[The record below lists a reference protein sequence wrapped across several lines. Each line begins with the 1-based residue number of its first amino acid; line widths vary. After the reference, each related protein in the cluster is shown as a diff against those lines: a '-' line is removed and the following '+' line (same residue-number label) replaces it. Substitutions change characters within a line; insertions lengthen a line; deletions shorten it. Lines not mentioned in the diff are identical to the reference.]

1 MKSRPLW
8 LLCATGAFL
17 LSGVWHASAQD
28 ATEGATASAS
38 VGIDKAA
45 NAQAA
50 NAQAANATRQNLQT
64 NAASSAAIQQIV
76 DQVKP
81 ALVRIQVV
89 ESSPQAGREVKA
101 ETFGSGVIISPDG
114 YVVTNHHV
122 AGDAKWLSV
131 TLSSRERVDAKLV
144 GTDALSDLAII
155 KLEPT
160 PDGQPY
166 PTAQWGD
173 SSTLR
178 VGEAV
183 LAMGSPFAFSQSVT
197 AGIISN
203 TELVMPKSDDF
214 TLDGENVGSI
224 VRWIGHDA
232 PIHPGNSG
240 GPLVNLRGEI
250 IGINE
255 IEMGLSG
262 AIPGNLA
269 REVSAQIISHGRVL
283 RSYTGLDL
291 QPRLRGDNNA
301 GGVLVSGVVPNS
313 PAARAGIKAGD
324 VLLSAGDAALDAKFP
339 EQLPLVNLE
348 LSRLPLDRP
357 TTLTLL
363 RNRSETKIDIAARQR
378 DAVYMPS
385 QELKNLGV
393 TAMDITA
400 PLALEWKYPNT
411 DGVVVTTIQEGSP
424 AAEAK
429 PAIQEGDVILAVRN
443 QPVKSLAALRKMLD
457 GITRREGGTQTLIEL
472 RRRGERM
479 LCVTSVN
486 PERTEDAS
494 VEVAKAY
501 LPVSTQVVT
510 QELAQALGLP
520 AGTQGVRITQ
530 VHPGSAA
537 TAAGLK
543 VGDIITKLD
552 DLEVEASQAEDT
564 DVFNTMIRQ
573 YKIGSWARI
582 ALLRHEAN
590 VWKPKLIGVKLP
602 RAPKQERELASYR
615 DDNFGI
621 TLRSVTYIDRLRKE
635 ADPDED
641 GALVTAV
648 DEGSWAALAGLAEA
662 DIIRSIDGV
671 PVKDM
676 ESARARLRDLEKAR
690 SRRSVFFVSRGVHTL
705 FVELQTD
712 WSLPPAP
719 VVKTAQT
726 TPK

>member
-1 MKSRPLW
+1 LKSRPLW
-8 LLCATGAFL
+8 LLYGTSAFL
-17 LSGVWHASAQD
+17 LSVSLRASAQD
-28 ATEGATASAS
+28 VSVQSSPTESATTSAAAGTGAAAS
-38 VGIDKAA
+38 
-45 NAQAA
+45 
-50 NAQAANATRQNLQT
+50 ATRQNLQT
-64 NAASSAAIQQIV
+64 NAASSAVIQQIV

-89 ESSPQAGREVKA
+89 ESSPQGGREVKA

-197 AGIISN
+197 AGIVSN

-232 PIHPGNSG
+232 SIHPGNSG

-269 REVSAQIISHGRVL
+269 RDVSAQIIARGRVL
-283 RSYTGLDL
+283 RAYTGLDL
-291 QPRLRGDNNA
+291 QPRLRGDSSA
-301 GGVLVSGVVPNS
+301 GGVLVSGVLPNS

-324 VLLSAGDAALDAKFP
+324 ILLSAANAALDAKFP

-348 LSRLPLDRP
+348 LSHLPLDRP

-363 RNRSETKIDIAARQR
+363 RNGSEIKVDIAARQR

-385 QELKNLGV
+385 QEVKSLGV

-429 PAIQEGDVILAVRN
+429 PVIQEGDVILTVRN

-457 GITRREGGTQTLIEL
+457 GIARREGGTPTLVEV

-479 LCVTSVN
+479 LCVASVN

-494 VEVAKAY
+494 IEVAKAY

-510 QELAQALGLP
+510 QELAQALSLP
-520 AGTQGVRITQ
+520 ATTQGVRITQ

-543 VGDIITKLD
+543 VGDVITKLD

-564 DVFNTMIRQ
+564 DVFGTMIRQ

-582 ALLRHEAN
+582 ALLRREGNA
-590 VWKPKLIGVKLP
+590 WKPRLIGVKLP
-602 RAPKQERELASYR
+602 RAPRQERELASYH

-648 DEGSWAALAGLAEA
+648 DEGSWAALAGLAEG
-662 DIIRSIDGV
+662 DIMRSIDGV
-671 PVKDM
+671 PVKGM
-676 ESARARLRDLEKAR
+676 EAARARLRALEKAR

-719 VVKTAQT
+719 AVKTAQQ
-726 TPK
+726 K